1 MPCEPVEVV
10 MARKRRRRNGNGVE
24 VSLELL
30 QEDLSALQANMS
42 KVMAGLS
49 SAASHG
55 VTDAFRAASSTAE
68 DVIEQVE
75 AVGQGG
81 VDTVRNTVRSQPL
94 VACAISVGAGALI
107 GAFLAR
113 H

>member
-1 MPCEPVEVV
+1 
-10 MARKRRRRNGNGVE
+10 MARKRRRRNGNGAE
-24 VSLELL
+24 TSLELL
-30 QEDLSALQANMS
+30 QEDLSALQANMT

-55 VTDAFRAASSTAE
+55 VTDAFRTASTTTE

-75 AVGQGG
+75 AVGQEG
-81 VDTVRNTVRSQPL
+81 VDTVRKTIRSQPL
-94 VACAISVGAGALI
+94 VACAVSVGAGALL

-113 H
+113 Q